1 MIDDY
6 LFVYGT
12 LRRGATQHSLLNKH
26 AIFLDRATF
35 CGKLYQVEDYP
46 AVISS
51 LDSNDKVYG
60 EVYQLLNAEQ
70 AFSVLDNYEEMSY
83 EFPQPHEYVRKKVS
97 VTLQNNFQITAWI
110 YLYNLSVENK
120 ALIASGDF
128 LNP

>member
-1 MIDDY
+1 M
-6 LFVYGT
+6 
-12 LRRGATQHSLLNKH
+12 
-26 AIFLDRATF
+26 
-35 CGKLYQVEDYP
+35 
-46 AVISS
+46 
-51 LDSNDKVYG
+51 
-60 EVYQLLNAEQ
+60 YQLLNVEQ
-70 AFSVLDNYEEMSY
+70 AFSVLDNYEEMSC